1 MPNVYVET
9 GAILYELGR
18 QPRFAHDFFVK
29 YQDRVMFGKDSFA
42 PDEYPYFWRTFE
54 TADEYFDYYRDYHAF
69 WKLNGL
75 ALPDAVLRKLY
86 FENALKLDPR
96 AAAGGLSRNRTRHSS
111 MIRYLIAF
119 IGCAGILL
127 IRADAQVRPIYDMGA
142 AGLVQVLQRL
152 QTTASVLHTGAHPDD
167 EDSAFLARAARGDHA
182 RVAYLSLTR
191 GEGGQNIIGPELFD
205 ALGVIRTEELLQA
218 RRLDG
223 GEQFF
228 TRVLDF
234 GFSKQREEA
243 AKRWNE
249 REVLGDMV
257 RVIRMF
263 RPLVIYSRWGGTSA
277 DGHGHHQLAG
287 YLTPIA
293 FKAAADP
300 NEFPEQLQEGLRP
313 WQTRKLYS
321 RPLEGAPATLQVQT
335 GVFDPLLGRT
345 YAEIAFEGRSQH
357 RSQEQGTIET
367 RGPLASG
374 LRTIASAVAGTM
386 PEQSIFDGLNV
397 SVTGLAALAGL
408 PDDALR
414 AELVAAD
421 AAAKKAM
428 REYQPLDPSG
438 IVPPLVEGLKAVRA
452 ARQLLRSISAAPEAR
467 ADADFFLAFKEQDF
481 TTAALQAAG
490 VVVDPLAEEDTV
502 VPGGS
507 IRVNVRVFL
516 AQPSTATVVST
527 TLKTPPTWS
536 MRQTEA
542 PEPGGGRGRRES
554 PSHSTRFDVSVP
566 ATAVPTQP
574 YFLEEPRQGDSYR
587 WPTGAARAMPF
598 APSPLV
604 GEVTVSVGGVEIVAA
619 EPVLY
624 RFADPIRGELRRAPN
639 VVPKVSVGLD
649 ASLFVVPLGATPHR
663 QRIVV
668 RASSHSEESVS
679 GTLRL
684 RVPTGWTVSPPE
696 AAFTLQTQGEQTS
709 SAFIVTAPANRTPGR
724 FDIDAEARVA
734 GVTFGRDVQL
744 ISYPHIQTHR
754 LYWPARARA
763 EVVNL
768 KVAAVKLG
776 YVMGSGDQVPDA
788 LRRMGVDVTMIG
800 PDALAT
806 SDLSQFDTIVVGIRA
821 SETRPD
827 FVANNS
833 RLLQYVERGGTLIVQ
848 YQQGDYVNR
857 KMQPYVAAAES
868 NSRVTDET
876 APVRIL
882 APGHPVF
889 TFPNRITTDDFSGWV
904 QERNL
909 YAWNSFD
916 AQRYTPLLES
926 ADPGEPAQRSGELYA
941 EVGKG
946 RYVYTAYSWFRQ
958 LPAGVPGAYRQFAN
972 LISLSKAPR

>member
-1 MPNVYVET
+1 
-9 GAILYELGR
+9 
-18 QPRFAHDFFVK
+18 
-29 YQDRVMFGKDSFA
+29 
-42 PDEYPYFWRTFE
+42 
-54 TADEYFDYYRDYHAF
+54 
-69 WKLNGL
+69 
-75 ALPDAVLRKLY
+75 
-86 FENALKLDPR
+86 
-96 AAAGGLSRNRTRHSS
+96 
-111 MIRYLIAF
+111 MIRYLVAF
-119 IGCAGILL
+119 VGCAGLL
-127 IRADAQVRPIYDMGA
+127 LLRADAQVRPVYDMGA
-142 AGLVQVLQRL
+142 SGLVQTLQRL

-182 RVAYLSLTR
+182 RVGYLSLTR

-243 AKRWNE
+243 ARRWNE

-257 RVIRMF
+257 RIIRMF

-287 YLTPIA
+287 YLTPLA
-293 FKAAADP
+293 FRAAADP
-300 NEFPEQLQEGLRP
+300 TEFPEQLQEGLRP
-313 WQTRKLYS
+313 WRVRKLYS
-321 RPLEGAPATLQVQT
+321 RPLDDQPATLQVQT

-374 LRTIASAVAGTM
+374 LRTIQSAGAGQGT
-386 PEQSIFDGLNV
+386 EQSIFDGVNV
-397 SVTGLAALAGL
+397 SVTGLATLAGL

-414 AELVAAD
+414 AELATID
-421 AAAKKAM
+421 ATSKRAL
-428 REYQPLDPSG
+428 REYQPLEPSR

-452 ARQLLRSISAAPEAR
+452 ARQLLPSLTASPDAR
-467 ADADFFLAFKEQDF
+467 ADAEFLLAFKEQEF
-481 TTAALQAAG
+481 TVAILYSAG
-490 VVVDPLAEEDTV
+490 VVIDPLAEEETV
-502 VPGGS
+502 VPGGD
-507 IRVNVRVFL
+507 IGVNVRVFL
-516 AQPSTATVVST
+516 TQPSTATVVST
-527 TLKTPPTWS
+527 TMKAPPGWRV
-536 MRQTEA
+536 RQLADPGTE
-542 PEPGGGRGRRES
+542 RGRARRET
-554 PSHSTRFDVSVP
+554 PSSSARFEVSVP
-566 ATAVPTQP
+566 ATAAVTQP

-587 WPTGAARAMPF
+587 WPQGSPRGMPF
-598 APSPLV
+598 APSPLT
-604 GEVTVSVGGVEIVAA
+604 GEVTVSIGGMEILATA
-619 EPVLY
+619 PVQY
-624 RFADPIRGELRRAPN
+624 RVADPIRGEVRRVPG

-649 ASLFVVPLGATPHR
+649 ASLLVVPTGATPHP

-668 RASSHSEESVS
+668 RASSFSSEPVS

-684 RVPTGWTVSPPE
+684 RVPTGWGVSPAEAPFTLATHGE
-696 AAFTLQTQGEQTS
+696 QMSAAFT
-709 SAFIVTAPANRTPGR
+709 VTAPANRKPGS

-734 GVTFGRDVQL
+734 GDTFSRDVQVV
-744 ISYPHIQTHR
+744 SYPHIQTHR

-763 EVVNL
+763 QVVDL
-768 KVAAVKLG
+768 KVAAVRVG
-776 YVMGSGDQVPDA
+776 YVMGSGDQVPQA
-788 LRRMGVDVTMIG
+788 MRRMGVDVTLIG
-800 PDALAT
+800 PEALGT

-827 FVANNS
+827 FVANNG

-848 YQQGDYVNR
+848 YQQGDYIERNL
-857 KMQPYVAAAES
+857 QPYPAAAER

-889 TFPNRITTDDFSGWV
+889 TFPNRITPDDFSGWV

-909 YAWNSFD
+909 YAWSSFD

-941 EVGKG
+941 EFGKG
-946 RYVYTAYSWFRQ
+946 RYVYTAYAWFRQ